1 MHFHGLAKFFLINRF
16 GLERE
21 NRWFSNEHFHRRG
34 TTLRAV
40 GVIRS
45 AGISSLMILIDSRE
59 QQGAVVHYHDFLRL
73 IRLEQSLVLRPRY
86 VL

>member
-1 MHFHGLAKFFLINRF
+1 MHFHSLAKLLLINRF
-16 GLERE
+16 GLECE

-40 GVIRS
+40 SVIWS

-73 IRLEQSLVLRPRY
+73 IRLEESLVLRPRY
-86 VL
+86 IL